1 MREADDA
8 RRQALLASIELA
20 DLDFC
25 SDLACG
31 DLGAG
36 KSDRLFQ
43 DRRAGD
49 AGDHANLG
57 AADMDT
63 IAMADCFIPS
73 IFQSEKLALRVFFP
87 PRERFA
93 ADEVLTLGL

>member
-36 KSDRLFQ
+36 KSDRLFGS
-43 DRRAGD
+43 ASGW
-49 AGDHANLG
+49 
-57 AADMDT
+57 
-63 IAMADCFIPS
+63 CW
-73 IFQSEKLALRVFFP
+73 
-87 PRERFA
+87 
-93 ADEVLTLGL
+93 